1 MWGHWKIV
9 SETPIDLQQALLTC
23 WTPAEAPA
31 ASRTFMAPRRGPWVA
46 TQAFFLLCA
55 LGRVLSQVPTD
66 EDVGL
71 PTDVE
76 IDEVLVHGHDIA
88 ELVDEH
94 ELDMWGHDDGSSLLE
109 RFNEFER
116 KGFVTTVSV
125 EVRLVGFQGFGNER
139 IILPAHSVLKHLD
152 AFTELGPERL
162 HVGHTEHTTSNPRN
176 LSGHDLN
183 VFQQL
188 LYTASDYGLKNV
200 DKNGNTLLKN
210 INKVVDD
217 SVVKAQRSYLPISSI
232 DRLVADDYETNPSES
247 SYVIYILNPKLP
259 EPTTDPTD
267 GHLITG
273 MWKIKS

>member
-1 MWGHWKIV
+1 M
-9 SETPIDLQQALLTC
+9 
-23 WTPAEAPA
+23 
-31 ASRTFMAPRRGPWVA
+31 
-46 TQAFFLLCA
+46 
-55 LGRVLSQVPTD
+55 
-66 EDVGL
+66 
-71 PTDVE
+71 
-76 IDEVLVHGHDIA
+76 
-88 ELVDEH
+88 
-94 ELDMWGHDDGSSLLE
+94 
-109 RFNEFER
+109 
-116 KGFVTTVSV
+116 
-125 EVRLVGFQGFGNER
+125 
-139 IILPAHSVLKHLD
+139 LPAHSVLKHLD

-267 GHLITG
+267 GHLITRTPVYWYVEDKKLKEYHPCG
-273 MWKIKS
+273 LVSWAGSKQNHRYAWIDIAAGLHTMVLEVVEMVEYLKTFTSGFRHKKCPCS

>member
-1 MWGHWKIV
+1 MT
-9 SETPIDLQQALLTC
+9 E
-23 WTPAEAPA
+23 
-31 ASRTFMAPRRGPWVA
+31 
-46 TQAFFLLCA
+46 
-55 LGRVLSQVPTD
+55 
-66 EDVGL
+66 
-71 PTDVE
+71 
-76 IDEVLVHGHDIA
+76 A

-94 ELDMWGHDDGSSLLE
+94 ELDMWQHDDGSSLLE

-188 LYTASDYGLKNV
+188 LYTASDYGLENV

-232 DRLVADDYETNPSES
+232 DRLVADDYETNLRIIICHLYLES
-247 SYVIYILNPKLP
+247 KAPRANNRSYRWPFDYSHPCVLVR
-259 EPTTDPTD
+259 
-267 GHLITG
+267 GR
-273 MWKIKS
+273 

>member
-1 MWGHWKIV
+1 M
-9 SETPIDLQQALLTC
+9 LTC

-31 ASRTFMAPRRGPWVA
+31 IANVYGAGRGPWVT
-46 TQAFFLLCA
+46 TQVFLLCA
-55 LGRVLSQVPTD
+55 LGLLSQVPTD

-94 ELDMWGHDDGSSLLE
+94 ELDMWQHDDGSSLLE

-162 HVGHTEHTTSNPRN
+162 MSGT
-176 LSGHDLN
+176 LSTRHL
-183 VFQQL
+183 
-188 LYTASDYGLKNV
+188 T
-200 DKNGNTLLKN
+200 
-210 INKVVDD
+210 
-217 SVVKAQRSYLPISSI
+217 P
-232 DRLVADDYETNPSES
+232 ET
-247 SYVIYILNPKLP
+247 
-259 EPTTDPTD
+259 
-267 GHLITG
+267 
-273 MWKIKS
+273 